1 MTPKQRTS
9 KDQKSLKLLGASIR
23 KWRERKGFTQEQ
35 LAPLVNFTRSY
46 ITEIETGKRN
56 VSYLNLM
63 KIINILEVDES
74 DWKELTSQVFKDE
87 V

>member
-9 KDQKSLKLLGASIR
+9 QDQKSLKLLGSSIR
-23 KWRERKGFTQEQ
+23 KWRERKGLTQEQ
-35 LAPLVNFTRSY
+35 LAPLIEFTRSY

-56 VSYLNLM
+56 ISYLNLIR
-63 KIINILEVDES
+63 IIKILEVDES
-74 DWKELTSQVFKDE
+74 DWEKLISQVFKSE